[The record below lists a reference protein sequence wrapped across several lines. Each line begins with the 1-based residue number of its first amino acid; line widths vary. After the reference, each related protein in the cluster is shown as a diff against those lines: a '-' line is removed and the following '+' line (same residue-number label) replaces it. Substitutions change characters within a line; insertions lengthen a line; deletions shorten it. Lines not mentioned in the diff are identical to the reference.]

1 MFFAPAAELA
11 LNPSMLDAYLFLKR
25 QQIQQAQLQL
35 LQLQRQNQIQ
45 QQQYRLSH
53 ALNGLL
59 LAQQCVPSAPPP
71 AAAFGFQA
79 PAWPLARF

>member
-11 LNPSMLDAYLFLKR
+11 LNPSALDTYLFLKR

-45 QQQYRLSH
+45 QQQYRLSQ

-59 LAQQCVPSAPPP
+59 LAQQCVPSPPPP
-71 AAAFGFQA
+71 AAAFAFRA
-79 PAWPLARF
+79 PMWPLARF